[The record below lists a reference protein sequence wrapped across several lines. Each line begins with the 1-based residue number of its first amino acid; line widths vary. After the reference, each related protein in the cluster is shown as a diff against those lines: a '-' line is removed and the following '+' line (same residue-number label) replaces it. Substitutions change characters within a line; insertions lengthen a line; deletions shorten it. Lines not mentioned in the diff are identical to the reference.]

1 MKPLTSGRQEGQI
14 LVLSA
19 LVMAFLFLPLSV
31 LVIDTGLVEAGY
43 AQLGETLQAS
53 AEDGASTI
61 DESAFRSSDGKT
73 VLLDAAGARQMADR
87 SMKVSQLQG
96 LESWTVTVQGN
107 TVSIQGK
114 LRVKLIALGTATLTE
129 SRSATFVYGQ

>member
-1 MKPLTSGRQEGQI
+1 MKLTRHRGQNGQV

-19 LVMAFLFLPLSV
+19 LVMAFLFLPLSI

-61 DESAFRSSDGKT
+61 DLSAFRSSDGRT
-73 VLLDAAGARQMADR
+73 VLLDPAGARLVADR
-87 SMKVSQLQG
+87 SMEVSKLHG
-96 LESWTVTVQGN
+96 LESWRVSVRGNSVTVQG
-107 TVSIQGK
+107 K
-114 LRVKLIALGTATLTE
+114 LKVKLLALGTATLTE
-129 SRSATFVYGQ
+129 SRSATFAYGQ

>member
-1 MKPLTSGRQEGQI
+1 MRSERNRGQEGQI

-73 VLLDAAGARQMADR
+73 VLLDPVGARQMADR
-87 SMKVSQLQG
+87 SMTVSQLRG
-96 LESWTVTVQGN
+96 LESWTVSVQGN
-107 TVSIQGK
+107 TVSIQGR

>member
-1 MKPLTSGRQEGQI
+1 M
-14 LVLSA
+14 V
-19 LVMAFLFLPLSV
+19 
-31 LVIDTGLVEAGY
+31 
-43 AQLGETLQAS
+43 
-53 AEDGASTI
+53 
-61 DESAFRSSDGKT
+61 
-73 VLLDAAGARQMADR
+73 DR

-96 LESWTVTVQGN
+96 IESWTVSVQGN